1 MIARTTSRLQRQAR
15 HAFTLMEML
24 VVVAIIVVLAG
35 IGGFYLMPQLD
46 KSKEQSAKA
55 QAKVIEQAA
64 QAFYMQNDRFPSS
77 VDELTQPN
85 PNNDNK
91 PYLSPDAILDPWQK
105 KYTIDPNGPNNS
117 GAKPDIYTTSPTGKQ
132 IGNWGK

>member
-1 MIARTTSRLQRQAR
+1 MIARTTQRLQRQAR

-46 KSKEQSAKA
+46 KSKEQAAKA

-64 QAFYMQNDRFPSS
+64 QSYYQDNGQYPSS
-77 VDELTQPN
+77 VQDLTQPS
-85 PNNDNK
+85 PHLNNR
-91 PYLSPDAILDPWQK
+91 PYLSDDAILDPWGK
-105 KYTIDPNGPNNS
+105 PYTIDPTGPNNK
-117 GAKPDIYTTSPTGKQ
+117 GGKPDVYTKSPTGTT